1 MKFILE
7 AQKLGRKQWNL
18 ILQTRIL
25 FSWTVGGAHSE
36 AMEVHSESVEAHS
49 VAAVAAS
56 GAIEANSGAV
66 KPTS

>member
-18 ILQTRIL
+18 ILQPRIL
-25 FSWTVGGAHSE
+25 FSV

-49 VAAVAAS
+49 EAVVAVS
-56 GAIEANSGAV
+56 GALEANSGAV